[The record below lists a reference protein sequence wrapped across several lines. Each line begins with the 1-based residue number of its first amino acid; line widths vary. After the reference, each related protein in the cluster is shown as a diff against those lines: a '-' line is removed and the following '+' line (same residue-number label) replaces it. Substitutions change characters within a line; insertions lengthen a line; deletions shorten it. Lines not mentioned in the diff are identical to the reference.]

1 MEHVCFLCIDPCWF
15 VCHSSFLDDDVKRS
29 RIPSLLNDLPVSL
42 LVTSPEVYLDC
53 FGSIDL
59 LPPLLIVDSMCHYVF
74 QNLKS
79 DRTSVSLN
87 EGQRRFV
94 ENSLFAMHVLMIPF
108 TFRCTSGSTE
118 THSGI
123 IFQSSEGMLSR
134 LNWMSSLL
142 HDSLK
147 EVEFISCFSGT
158 GFIDSV
164 TILLDSI
171 VNHRCLLIPNH
182 TILYR
187 PSILSSLLS
196 TSRIHLLRIT
206 PSLLLTIC
214 INHSVIHSAIQIH
227 LSGELLT
234 SAVYKRLQ
242 NSLPNAHFYNVYG
255 GGLDSLSSY
264 VASET
269 SGDCF
274 SFNCDLFHNEDS
286 VVPIGTPLP
295 GCQYHITQQELIIE
309 GSFLCYGEWNQKRM
323 CCFHSGDIAKEITL
337 FQPTGD
343 KGIAMQQVLVTSRR
357 MDNDIMKVHGVRYS
371 KNMIRSLFL
380 QCPMINDIW
389 LTSDQ
394 NQLIVILLTDS
405 SACDDVLKQVRCE
418 MRERFPW
425 FVVPWT
431 GTLIHSVPHLSGKLT
446 NQVIIAAVKSSQDM
460 DKERSS
466 TSNEYPMTRSLSQSQ
481 TTAQLT
487 ELTIQRLM
495 SEIVGCELQAND
507 DFYNAGGDSLRT
519 LILLERLHE
528 IGIPH
533 SLQPRDIFTHS
544 TPVSLYTFLSSKD
557 TSNTIRPHS
566 FPSPIPC
573 HSFHH
578 SITLVSEIPFLRCVD
593 CDPIAITN
601 NVFCCCCHGGLLK
614 LCELQ
619 SDKVTTLL
627 ETQLHERVEKSLTL
641 HNDSL
646 IIGTYQGSLFF
657 LNRYNGSIQSH
668 ISLGGECRSPMGVC
682 ENVGA
687 ICAYNGY
694 LYVMNLDSQRLI
706 SLLFLNGNCHATPLV
721 MKDTNIQA
729 YWIVCVTIRG
739 DLIILRYSQESL
751 QIRLRK
757 RLSHP
762 VFADPI
768 WIGNNLLILDVEG
781 ELLEVTLNGEIVGSL
796 SLHSYLKKGGLCHL
810 APVIRNSIGFISCS
824 SGEIVKV
831 DVLTKQVLGTVAL
844 DDSGCTSW

>member
-1 MEHVCFLCIDPCWF
+1 M
-15 VCHSSFLDDDVKRS
+15 
-29 RIPSLLNDLPVSL
+29 NDLPVNL
-42 LVTSPEVYLDC
+42 LVTSPEVYLDS

-59 LPPLLIVDSMCHYVF
+59 LPPLFIVDSMCHYVF

-79 DRTSVSLN
+79 DTASVSLN
-87 EGQRRFV
+87 EGQREFV
-94 ENSLFAMHVLMIPF
+94 ENSLFAMYVLIIPF

-123 IFQSSEGMLSR
+123 IFQSSEGILSR

-142 HDSLK
+142 HGSLK

-171 VNHRCLLIPNH
+171 VSHRCLLIPDH
-182 TILYR
+182 SILYQ
-187 PSILSSLLS
+187 PSLLSSLLI

-214 INHSVIHSAIQIH
+214 VNHSVIHSTIQIH

-242 NSLPNAHFYNVYG
+242 ESLPNAHFTNVYG
-255 GGLDSLSSY
+255 GGFDSLSSS

-274 SFNCDLFHNEDS
+274 SFNCDLFHNEDC

-309 GSFLCYGEWNQKRM
+309 GSFLCYGEWNHKRM
-323 CCFHSGDIAKEITL
+323 SCFHSGDIAKEITM
-337 FQPTGD
+337 FHSTGD
-343 KGIAMQQVLVTSRR
+343 KGMALQQVLVTGRR

-380 QCPMINDIW
+380 QCPMISDVW
-389 LTSDQ
+389 LTADQ
-394 NQLIVILLTDS
+394 NQLVLILLTNS
-405 SACDDVLKQVRCE
+405 SASDEDILKQIRCE
-418 MRERFPW
+418 IRERFPW

-431 GTLIHSVPHLSGKLT
+431 GTLIHSIPHLSGKLT
-446 NQVIIAAVKSSQDM
+446 NQVIITAVRSSHNV
-460 DKERSS
+460 DKEQLSAN
-466 TSNEYPMTRSLSQSQ
+466 NENRVTRSLSPSQ
-481 TTAQLT
+481 TTQLS
-487 ELTIQRLM
+487 ELTVQRLM
-495 SEIVGCELQAND
+495 SEIVGCKLQPND

-519 LILLERLHE
+519 LILVERLYE
-528 IGIPH
+528 LGIPH
-533 SLQPRDIFTHS
+533 SLQPRDIFAHS

-557 TSNTIRPHS
+557 TSYTIHPHS
-566 FPSPIPC
+566 YPSPIPC

-593 CDPIAITN
+593 CDPIAITS

-619 SDKVTTLL
+619 PNKVTTLL

-646 IIGTYQGSLFF
+646 IVGTYQGSLYF
-657 LNRYNGSIQSH
+657 LDRHNGSIQSH
-668 ISLGGECRSPMGVC
+668 MSLGGECRSPMGVC

-687 ICAYNGY
+687 ICAYNGF
-694 LYVMNLDSQRLI
+694 LYVVNLDSKRLI
-706 SLLFLNGNCHATPLV
+706 ALLFLNGNCHATPLV
-721 MKDTNIQA
+721 MKDTKIQV

-739 DLIILRYSQESL
+739 DLIILRYSQGSL

-762 VFADPI
+762 VFADPV

-781 ELLEVTLNGEIVGSL
+781 ELLEVTLDGEIVGSL

-810 APVIRNSIGFISCS
+810 APVIQNSVGFISCS
-824 SGEIVKV
+824 NGEIVKV
-831 DVLTKQVLGTVAL
+831 DVWTKQILGTVTL
-844 DDSGCTSW
+844 GDSGCMN